1 MSSSP
6 APILSLAAFALEWRD
21 PAVNLAMNSES
32 LFDLA
37 KSRQPADRERLLLAI
52 ADLCDTPNSSEV
64 MKTPAIQALLSSIFM
79 SLVVEAERDIRHRLS
94 QKLAAAD
101 WTPNALVNVLA
112 LDDIEIARPII
123 ALSPVLQDAD
133 LVRLLVEATIEHQI
147 EVARRPQLTETVVAA
162 ILAQSEPAV
171 LTALAGNYTA
181 DLSASDMEEL
191 VEASRQIAAMRAP
204 LSQHPKLTGQLA
216 KRLYL
221 WVGLALRQG
230 LTERFRLDVS
240 ILDEALA
247 ASVNEAHNGISTEAL
262 PRMQREGERELME
275 HRLIDKLYVAGQ
287 LRPAYLVRA
296 LREGRLG
303 LFATALAMLGRF
315 DAAQVQATLD
325 SDRPELLAL
334 ACAAVGID
342 RSVFPDILDMT
353 RRLNNGRPG
362 GGAESARKATVAFA
376 PVSPE
381 VAGAAF
387 RQAARSLASA

>member
-1 MSSSP
+1 M
-6 APILSLAAFALEWRD
+6 SLA
-21 PAVNLAMNSES
+21 MSSES
-32 LFDLA
+32 LLDLA

-52 ADLCDTPNSSEV
+52 ADLCDSPHAGEA
-64 MKTPAIQALLSSIFM
+64 MKTRPIQALLASIFM

-101 WTPNALVNVLA
+101 WAPNALVNVLA

-123 ALSPVLQDAD
+123 ALSPVLRDLD

-147 EVARRPQLTETVVAA
+147 EVARRPHLSQTIIGA
-162 ILAQSEPAV
+162 ILEQAEPAV
-171 LTALAGNYTA
+171 LTALAGNHTA
-181 DLSASDMEEL
+181 ELSPADMEEL
-191 VEASRQIAAMRAP
+191 VEASRQIAAMRTP
-204 LSQHPKLTGQLA
+204 LSQHPRLTGQLA

-230 LTERFRLDVS
+230 LADRFRLDVAV
-240 ILDEALA
+240 LDEALA
-247 ASVNEAHNGISTEAL
+247 AAVTEAHQSLTVETVL
-262 PRMQREGERELME
+262 RTTREGEREVME
-275 HRLIDKLYVAGQ
+275 QRLVDKLHAAGQ
-287 LRPAYLVRA
+287 LRPGYLVRA

-315 DAAQVQATLD
+315 EAQQVQATLD

-342 RSVFPDILDMT
+342 RSVFPDILDMA
-353 RRLNNGRPG
+353 RNLNQGRPG
-362 GGAESARKATVAFA
+362 GGAEGARKASVAFA

-387 RQAARSLASA
+387 RQAARSLATA